1 MQLFFRNNGE
11 LSYCRNRHYTGR
23 QKNKPQS
30 EYHQQSLSSY
40 SEKTYEMPKETYT
53 KISNKSGHIGQKIS
67 DDIEKAESSTILKKS
82 WPSSLVHIEHQP

>member
-53 KISNKSGHIGQKIS
+53 KISNKSGHKSQKIN
-67 DDIEKAESSTILKKS
+67 DYLEKAESSTILEKS
-82 WPSSLVHIEHQP
+82 WPSSSILREHRS